1 VRAPATRRI
10 RGGPQPHAALAAIVG
25 AMAFFQPGTIAAGC
39 EVVGLLG
46 EGAQAQVYEVIDS
59 RGIRRALKWIK
70 TGDVQLAAKV
80 RERFAQEGEVL
91 GSIEHPNVVRLHDA
105 GVDGDSVWLL
115 LELVRG
121 ENLTRALASQRDVPR
136 LEAVVRWVHLACEG
150 VAAAHAVGVVHRDL
164 KPENILVAPLD
175 VVKVIDFGVAK
186 IHGWGVKTT
195 GQGML
200 GTCLYMSPEQIHNQP
215 ADPHMD
221 VYAIGMI
228 LLEAVAGAHPC
239 GPHPN
244 VSEMVRWHLLTMP
257 PLLRTLA
264 PEAPPDL
271 EALIAQALEKDPAR
285 RPASMRVLSD
295 ALQQVLTRILA
306 PRRRIARNLPAWNN
320 SPGHEVTMPLRAT
333 PSLPLRRPPA
343 GAGATIPMEAVPD
356 HRDAAMPPQQPIAS
370 GELYRTPEPVS
381 RARPFAPTVPLTAH
395 PPEPLDRRTTSTP
408 VASQAVPL
416 VAVRTGRRWL
426 PLAILGVTVAGGT
439 VAAAAY
445 GISFARS
452 PAAPSSALQAS
463 ATAPPVARSARPPPS
478 SAVPSAPAAPPSASV
493 AGPVTAPLRPGAP
506 RRPPAPTPRFW

>member
-1 VRAPATRRI
+1 
-10 RGGPQPHAALAAIVG
+10 
-25 AMAFFQPGTIAAGC
+25 MAFFQPGSIAAGC
-39 EVVGLLG
+39 EVVALLG

-121 ENLTRALASQRDVPR
+121 ENLTRALANQRDVPR

-175 VVKVIDFGVAK
+175 VVKVIDFGIAK

-200 GTCLYMSPEQIHNQP
+200 GSCLYMAPEQIHNQP
-215 ADPHMD
+215 ADPRMD

-239 GPHPN
+239 GPRPN
-244 VSEMVRWHLLTMP
+244 VSEMVRWHLLTVP

-264 PEAPPDL
+264 PDAPPDL
-271 EALIAQALEKDPAR
+271 EALVAQALDKDPAR
-285 RPASMRVLSD
+285 RPASMRVLSG
-295 ALQQVLTRILA
+295 ALHQVLTRMLA
-306 PRRRIARNLPAWNN
+306 PRRRIARNLPGWNN

-333 PSLPLRRPPA
+333 PSPALPLRRPPA
-343 GAGATIPMEAVPD
+343 GAGATMPMAAVPD
-356 HRDAAMPPQQPIAS
+356 HRNAEVPPQQPVAS
-370 GELYRTPEPVS
+370 GATSRMPEPVS

-395 PPEPLDRRTTSTP
+395 PSEPLDRRTTSTP
-408 VASQAVPL
+408 VASLAVPQ
-416 VAVRTGRRWL
+416 VARRKGRRWI
-426 PLAILGVTVAGGT
+426 PLAILGVTVAGGV

-445 GISFARS
+445 GISIARS
-452 PAAPSSALQAS
+452 LASSPLQAS
-463 ATAPPVARSARPPPS
+463 ATAPPVAMSAARTPLP
-478 SAVPSAPAAPPSASV
+478 SAVPSAPVTPPSASV
-493 AGPVTAPLRPGAP
+493 ARPVTAPPRQGAP
-506 RRPPAPTPRFW
+506 RRPPPPPPRLW